1 MAGGRGEGVEKA
13 GPPTARSVWR
23 PPQVQNI
30 EFAQIEMK
38 VVEGLQIGNQCLK
51 KMHQVGPWRPGAE
64 GAELRG
70 TGEAG
75 LVPEATPVPGPLAK
89 RRLCW
94 LGAWASQWLSG
105 EGARVG
111 GKTSS
116 GC

>member
-1 MAGGRGEGVEKA
+1 MGKA
-13 GPPTARSVWR
+13 GPPTARSVRR

-38 VVEGLQIGNQCLK
+38 VVEGLQIGNECLN
-51 KMHQVGPWRPGAE
+51 KMHLVWSWGAE
-64 GAELRG
+64 WTELRARARVCARG
-70 TGEAG
+70 TREAG
-75 LVPEATPVPGPLAK
+75 LGPEATPVPGPSAK

-94 LGAWASQWLSG
+94 LGAWASPWLSG
-105 EGARVG
+105 EGTRVG